1 MTQPTPNPTRPFGP
15 GMPPASAAKGRKGKG
30 VAKPKAAPTPQTR
43 ERRPMTTAR
52 VLALWRLVVVLSC
65 LAVAVVG
72 PLVLNNNRASL
83 ERVNA
88 ASQQVLLLQSV
99 RGELLAAEASG
110 TQALLLSADGATPDD
125 QFVGHLI
132 SATERFTQAATVA
145 QDDAD
150 RMTDLAASITRYT
163 ADLSRAM
170 TSGSTDQ
177 VTTASQY
184 LQGTLLGQ
192 LDELITDNLGWLE
205 VSTAD
210 QRWLSALVAVPIV
223 LMLIASV
230 VVARRTRRV
239 LNLGLV
245 VAIGISV
252 AMFVLVT
259 QLVTTSAQSVGAVQ
273 TSGVTEATSVAQAY
287 SAVTEAKA
295 AEGRVLLGITPTQQ
309 GQAAYSSAVDTAGE
323 MLAMLPAAQGAGMD
337 TQLEQM
343 IATHDELMAAPA
355 EQLPELV
362 AAAQQPYD
370 ALVEWLAQ
378 QSIQIGADLD
388 QQLTDHAATVQ
399 NAIGFVV
406 AGMVAAALAGGIG
419 LSQPLRRY
427 R

>member
-1 MTQPTPNPTRPFGP
+1 MTQPTPNRTRPQGP
-15 GMPPASAAKGRKGKG
+15 GLPPASAAKARTGQG
-30 VAKPKAAPTPQTR
+30 VALAGTAPTPAR
-43 ERRPMTTAR
+43 ERRPISTAR
-52 VLALWRLVVVLSC
+52 VVALWRLVVVLSC

-110 TQALLLSADGATPDD
+110 TQALLLAADGQAPDD
-125 QFVGHLI
+125 RFVGHLI
-132 SATERFTQAATVA
+132 GASERFTQASTMASS
-145 QDDAD
+145 DAE
-150 RMTDLAASITRYT
+150 RMTDVAASMTRYSSE
-163 ADLSRAM
+163 LSRAM
-170 TSGSTDQ
+170 AADSTDQ
-177 VTTASQY
+177 MNSASQY

-239 LNLGLV
+239 INLGLV
-245 VAIGISV
+245 IAIGLSV

-259 QLVTTSAQSVGAVQ
+259 QLVTTSAQSVSAVQ
-273 TSGVTEATSVAQAY
+273 SSGVTEATSVAQAF

-295 AEGRVLLGITPTQQ
+295 AEGRVLLGVTPSEQ
-309 GQAAYSSAVDTAGE
+309 GQAAYRAAVGTAGE
-323 MLAMLPAAQGAGMD
+323 MLDRLPGAERDGM
-337 TQLEQM
+337 TGQLEQM
-343 IATHDELMAAPA
+343 VATHDELMAAA
-355 EQLPELV
+355 GDQLPELV

-378 QSIQIGADLD
+378 QSTQIGAELD

-399 NAIGFVV
+399 NAIGLV
-406 AGMVAAALAGGIG
+406 AGGMVAAALAAGIG